1 MDNRKQ
7 LFRNANTCKSSPLN
21 PATAPSLALYST
33 HTFNFHCLLPPK
45 HEESIWCE
53 LESHFNACWLSKSG
67 FAFSPGLAGLLI
79 WRDLMNQQ
87 ERDGRP
93 RLSWP
98 EGCSTCASGGSAC
111 LLSGLWQTWSPI
123 PSKWVNPVRL
133 VHTPVVCFEKHLSMD
148 ICPEDRSGAPS
159 LSPISRTGWLHLG
172 LTVARCAPDQTAAL
186 RRHFCRCFCHSWC
199 NFLEFQHLADVGISS
214 GEL

>member
-1 MDNRKQ
+1 MLTHVNHHLWTLQ
-7 LFRNANTCKSSPLN
+7 LLLLLLYIQHIHSISTVCFLLSLILMHVDSASQLLLSAPAWQDSLSERIWWASRNGTDDRGWVDLKC
-21 PATAPSLALYST
+21 APRVLA
-33 HTFNFHCLLPPK
+33 
-45 HEESIWCE
+45 
-53 LESHFNACWLSKSG
+53 
-67 FAFSPGLAGLLI
+67 
-79 WRDLMNQQ
+79 
-87 ERDGRP
+87 
-93 RLSWP
+93 
-98 EGCSTCASGGSAC
+98 GGSAC
-111 LLSGLWQTWSPI
+111 LFSGLWQTWSPI